1 MSQSTIRTESNVY
14 YMNAPVKAAEPM
26 RGPDGWALFTLRAR
40 RAWARV
46 RVTFIEIRA
55 AILRPGHTLFA
66 DESRLFLARSAE
78 LMERH
83 RPRPLKPAQ
92 VLDFTAARV
101 RLRPAAQA

>member
-1 MSQSTIRTESNVY
+1 MSQNTIRTSNVY

-26 RGPDGWALFTLRAR
+26 RGPEGWVLLSLRTR

-46 RVTFIEIRA
+46 RVTLIEIRT
-55 AILRPGHTLFA
+55 AILRPGRGLFA
-66 DESRLFLARSAE
+66 DEGRLFLDRSAE
-78 LMERH
+78 LVERH

-101 RLRPAAQA
+101 RLRPLARA

>member
-1 MSQSTIRTESNVY
+1 MSQNTIRTSNVY

-26 RGPDGWALFTLRAR
+26 RGPQGWALLALRAR

-46 RVTFIEIRA
+46 RVTLIEIRA
-55 AILRPGHTLFA
+55 AVLRPGRGLFA
-66 DESRLFLARSAE
+66 DEARLFMDRSAE
-78 LMERH
+78 LVERH

-101 RLRPAAQA
+101 RLRPLAPM